1 MHSSGTK
8 IVGRFIKNIYLQAEH
23 LFACKAAPP
32 AHCIVEQK
40 INPTVNEAI
49 LFRYIKGES
58 TPEENMQVALWM
70 EQAPEEHQKELDQV
84 RFLYH
89 FSLLHGPQ
97 IEAQIEA
104 AKSARMRP
112 LPRIARYAVRIA
124 AAVVLLLAGG
134 YTARYRIYERITQ
147 QTTVFE
153 VPYGQ
158 RVQIT
163 LSDGSTV
170 WLNSGARL
178 EYPAVFRP
186 DSRQVKLSGEALF
199 EVRHDSG
206 RPFRVETFASHIS
219 VLGTEFNVVADEAH
233 NRFSTTL
240 LEGRVRVSNRLD
252 PSQPDIMMRPDDIV
266 NLSNGRMRVETAAD
280 TEALCWTQGLVSI
293 GGLPFDELMA
303 KFEQVFDVRIVIAR
317 PTLPRIGRISGKIRV
332 NDGIEN
338 ALHILQYAA
347 DFTYERDAERNVVT
361 IR

>member
-1 MHSSGTK
+1 M
-8 IVGRFIKNIYLQAEH
+8 R
-23 LFACKAAPP
+23 LFACKAAAPV
-32 AHCIVEQK
+32 HCIIEQK

-49 LFRYIKGES
+49 LLRYIQGES
-58 TPEENMQVALWM
+58 TPEENMQVARWM
-70 EQAPEEHQKELDQV
+70 EQAPVEHQKELDEV

-89 FSLLHGPQ
+89 FSLLHGARIEQ
-97 IEAQIEA
+97 RIEAQR
-104 AKSARMRP
+104 SARMRP
-112 LPRIARYAVRIA
+112 LRRMAKYAVRVA
-124 AAVVLLLAGG
+124 AAVVLLVAGG
-134 YTARYRIYERITQ
+134 YMARYRIYDRISE
-147 QTTVFE
+147 QTTVFQ

-163 LSDGSTV
+163 LSDGSNV

-186 DSRQVKLSGEALF
+186 DARQVKLTGEALF
-199 EVRHDSG
+199 EVRHDSD
-206 RPFRVETFASHIS
+206 RPFRVETFASRIS
-219 VLGTEFNVVADEAH
+219 VLGTRFNVVADEAH

-240 LEGRVRVSNRLD
+240 IEGRVRVSNRLD
-252 PSQPDIMMRPDDIV
+252 PSQPDIMMKPDDIV
-266 NLSNGRMRVETAAD
+266 NLSNGHMWVETGAD

-303 KFEQVFDVRIVIAR
+303 KFEQVFDVKIVISR
-317 PTLPRIGRISGKIRV
+317 STLPRIGRISGKIRV